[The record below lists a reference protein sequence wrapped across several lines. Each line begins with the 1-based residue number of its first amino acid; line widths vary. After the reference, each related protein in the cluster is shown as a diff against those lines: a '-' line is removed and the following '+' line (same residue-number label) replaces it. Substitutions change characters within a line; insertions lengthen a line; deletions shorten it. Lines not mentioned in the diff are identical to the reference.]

1 MVNDAVRR
9 INQDHEALDNL
20 FKSMPRCLEGANET
34 SLCDSDACGNATEC
48 SRAVRSWL
56 NLLFVFSSDHFAR
69 ERSVMYGGTVSTEH
83 LNRHDGEHRD
93 MLAAI
98 EALSRDYYADRDLPA
113 AMSAL
118 HAIANRIRDHSGST
132 DAELI
137 TFLQARR

>member
-9 INQDHEALDNL
+9 IRQDHEALEDL
-20 FKSMPRCLEGANET
+20 FKCIPRCMEGANET
-34 SLCDSDACGNATEC
+34 SLCDSDACGNAPEC

-69 ERSVMYGGTVSTEH
+69 ERSVMNGGTVSTEH
-83 LNRHDGEHRD
+83 LNRHDGEHRE

-98 EALSRDYYADRDLPA
+98 EALARDYYADRDLRA
-113 AMSAL
+113 AMSVL
-118 HAIANRIRDHSGST
+118 QRIADRIRDHSSST

-137 TFLQARR
+137 ADLQEPQ

>member
-83 LNRHDGEHRD
+83 LNRHDGELPKLWRKGIF
-93 MLAAI
+93 L
-98 EALSRDYYADRDLPA
+98 RPDLPELRQGPRAGCCPSGRQA
-113 AMSAL
+113 ATTSERQTERR
-118 HAIANRIRDHSGST
+118 RI
-132 DAELI
+132 
-137 TFLQARR
+137 